1 MKQADTINL
10 FIINDDQL
18 LIDALADEIHNVF
31 AFYNITITSFNSGED
46 CSAFMKSKFSPD
58 IVIVDQNLTKSAI
71 SSFALVDLVKTV
83 NRNAETI
90 MLAGDDNTEVSIKA
104 LEHGVHDYI
113 VKNDFLFKKIRI
125 TMLQC
130 IKVVQLRKNMK
141 KQVSLGVLS
150 LIVIFLMFSFIISA
164 HYYVP
169 ATVDVSSTNKNNT
182 HTNTENVIT
191 RQAHQPLHTGGEL
204 VDITTKSFSHN

>member
-18 LIDALADEIHNVF
+18 LINALSDEIRNVF
-31 AFYNITITSFNSGED
+31 AFYNIAVTSFNSGED
-46 CSAFMKSKFSPD
+46 CSAFMKNKFSPD
-58 IVIVDQNLTKSAI
+58 IVIVDQDLTKSAI
-71 SSFALVDLVKTV
+71 SSFALVDLIKTV
-83 NRNAETI
+83 NPEAESI
-90 MLAGDDNTEVSIKA
+90 MLSGEDNTEVSTKA

-141 KQVSLGVLS
+141 KQVNLGVLS
-150 LIVIFLMFSFIISA
+150 LIVIFLMFSVVTGA

-169 ATVDVSSTNKNNT
+169 GTPDVSSTEKNST
-182 HTNTENVIT
+182 HTNTGNVIT

-204 VDITTKSFSHN
+204 VDITTKPFGN

>member
-18 LIDALADEIHNVF
+18 LINALSDEIRNVF
-31 AFYNITITSFNSGED
+31 AFYNITVTSFNSGED
-46 CSAFMKSKFSPD
+46 CSAFMKNKFSPD
-58 IVIVDQNLTKSAI
+58 IVIVDQDLTKSAI
-71 SSFALVDLVKTV
+71 SSFALVDLIKTV
-83 NRNAETI
+83 NPEAESI
-90 MLAGDDNTEVSIKA
+90 MLSGEDNTEVSTKA

-141 KQVSLGVLS
+141 KQVNLGVLS
-150 LIVIFLMFSFIISA
+150 LIVIFLMFSVVTGA

-169 ATVDVSSTNKNNT
+169 GTPDVSSTEKNST
-182 HTNTENVIT
+182 HTNTGNVIT

-204 VDITTKSFSHN
+204 VDITTKPFGN